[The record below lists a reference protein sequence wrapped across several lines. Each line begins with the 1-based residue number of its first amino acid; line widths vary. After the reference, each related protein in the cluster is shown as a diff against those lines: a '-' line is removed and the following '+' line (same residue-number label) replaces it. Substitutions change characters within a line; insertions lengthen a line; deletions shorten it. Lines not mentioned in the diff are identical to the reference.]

1 MTTELSTMLALI
13 AILAIVIAGIGGWW
27 INRTPKIRRDESE
40 RLPLFTGLGPP
51 TFTGAEGPSAA
62 APRMTPPRVTPP
74 RVTPPTAGPAA
85 APPARPVAPSA
96 ARQTARP
103 EASRLAPPLATP
115 VAPRP
120 AIREFTTTS
129 APAVTPPISAP
140 PPNLLNAPLVS
151 DAGVPGTM
159 IEGHAIRFS
168 VPAEGTL
175 QFLPGR
181 LEIGSGLD
189 AGREIRFVHVPGPN
203 GTEVTFG
210 RTDGAL
216 YRHIQLRDKTVSR
229 QHALLQWRDGHWYLR
244 NLSLT
249 NPVARNGVVLDTA
262 YAECL
267 QDGDRLEMGE
277 VVFTFRSR

>member
-1 MTTELSTMLALI
+1 MTTELST
-13 AILAIVIAGIGGWW
+13 ILAFIAAVAIAVAGIGVWW
-27 INRTPKIRRDESE
+27 INRAPDVRRDESE
-40 RLPLFTGLGPP
+40 TIPLFTGMGPS
-51 TFTGAEGPSAA
+51 TFTGTDRPSDVAPRAAPATANRTASPSAL
-62 APRMTPPRVTPP
+62 PI
-74 RVTPPTAGPAA
+74 
-85 APPARPVAPSA
+85 
-96 ARQTARP
+96 
-103 EASRLAPPLATP
+103 APPLAPP
-115 VAPRP
+115 VVPRP
-120 AIREFTTTS
+120 TVREFTTTS
-129 APAVTPPISAP
+129 APPVTPSVSER
-140 PPNLLNAPLVS
+140 PPNSLNAPLVS

-159 IEGHAIRFS
+159 VEGHAIRFS

-210 RTDGAL
+210 RTEGAL

-244 NLSLT
+244 NLSET
-249 NPVARNGVVLDTA
+249 NPVARNGDELDTFD
-262 YAECL
+262 AECL